1 MDAKTKQ
8 YKKKSKL
15 SAIAQDNKGI
25 EDRALL
31 LIMLSVLLLIV
42 TSIIIGAIS
51 GVGNT
56 VDKAVNVSNDVIDAY
71 GKQLEAQAKGNGSNG
86 TS

>member
-1 MDAKTKQ
+1 MDTKTKA

-15 SAIAQDNKGI
+15 SAIAHDNKGI

-31 LIMLSVLLLIV
+31 LILLSVLLLIV
-42 TSIIIGAIS
+42 TTIIIGAIS
-51 GVGNT
+51 GVGKT

-71 GKQLEAQAKGNGSNG
+71 GETLKENAKGGNS
-86 TS
+86 TK

>member
-1 MDAKTKQ
+1 MDAKTKE

-15 SAIAQDNKGI
+15 SAIVQDNKGI

-42 TSIIIGAIS
+42 TTIIIGAIS
-51 GVGNT
+51 GVGTT
-56 VDKAVNVSNDVIDAY
+56 VGKAVNVSNDVITAY
-71 GKQLEAQAKGNGSNG
+71 GAALQRQAGGNS
-86 TS
+86 TT